1 MLAASGVDP
10 WGDVVPDW
18 NIAEVWEVVAEIQ
31 PDAIAQVQGDRRTT
45 WADFDRR
52 ADGVAKALLDL
63 GVEHQDKVAQYL
75 YNCPEYLESLY
86 GTWKAGLV
94 PVNTNYRY
102 TEDELLYLWDNA
114 DAVAVVFSGDF
125 TARIEALRDR
135 LPKVRLWL
143 WVDDGASPCPA
154 WATPY
159 EDAATSATE
168 RTVPPWGRSPDD
180 LYMLYTGGT
189 TGMPKGVMWRQ
200 DDIFSLLNSGGI
212 GGYEPG
218 GGLDGVR
225 EKLRTEGPGMKGV
238 PACPLM
244 HGTGALI
251 SFGLLQSGGCIVLL
265 EERSFDAEE
274 LFDVVQREAV
284 NATVIVGDVFA
295 KPMVRALEAN
305 EGRWDLSSIVFI
317 YSSGVMWSEPVKEAL
332 LRHNPKMML
341 VDALGSSEAIGM
353 GTSVSAGDDAAG
365 TASFSLGPNAVVIG
379 DGNRLVEPG
388 SGEIGRVGIKGR
400 VPVGYYKDPEKTAAT
415 FPEIDG
421 VRYSIPGD
429 HATVDADGTIQLLG
443 RGSVVINTGGEKVFP
458 EEVEEVLKTHA
469 SVRDAVAVGIPDERF
484 GEAVTAIVE
493 LEPDAVLDEPSV
505 IAHVKQSL
513 AGYKAPKRVLQ
524 VDTIG
529 RAANGKVDYKRL
541 KTEAVEALG
550 IAG

>member
-1 MLAASGVDP
+1 MPG
-10 WGDVVPDW
+10 W
-18 NIAEVWEVVAEIQ
+18 NIAEVWEVVAEVL
-31 PDAIAQVQGDRRTT
+31 PDAPAQVQGERRTT
-45 WADFDRR
+45 WAEFDRR
-52 ADGVAKALLDL
+52 ADGVAKALLDA
-63 GVEHQDKVAQYL
+63 GAAHQDKVAQYL

-114 DAVAVVFSGDF
+114 DAVAVVFSGEF
-125 TARIEALRDR
+125 TPRIESIRDR

-143 WVDDGASPCPA
+143 WVDDGSGPCPD

-159 EDAATSATE
+159 EDVASGATE
-168 RTVPPWGRSPDD
+168 RTIPPWGRSPDD

-200 DDIFSLLNSGGI
+200 DDIFSLLNSAGI
-212 GGYEPG
+212 GGYPPD
-218 GGLDGVR
+218 GGLEGVR
-225 EKLRTEGPGMKGV
+225 AQLQTVGAGMSGV

-251 SFGLLQSGGCIVLL
+251 SFGLLSTGGCIVLL
-265 EERSFDAEE
+265 EERSFKAEE
-274 LFDVVQREAV
+274 LFDVVEREKVGAV
-284 NATVIVGDVFA
+284 VIVGDVFA
-295 KPMVRALEAN
+295 KPMVRVLDAD
-305 EGRWDLSSIVFI
+305 EGRWDISSIVFI
-317 YSSGVMWSEPVKEAL
+317 YSSGVMWSESVKEAL
-332 LRHNPKMML
+332 LRHHPKMML

-353 GTSVSAGDDAAG
+353 GTSVSAGEDAVG

-400 VPVGYYKDPEKTAAT
+400 VPVGYYKDPEKSAAT

-429 HATVDADGTIQLLG
+429 HATIDADGTIQLLG
-443 RGSVVINTGGEKVFP
+443 RGSAVINTGGEKVFP

-484 GEAVTAIVE
+484 GEAVTAVVE
-493 LEPDAVLDEPSV
+493 LEPGATLDEESV
-505 IAHVKQSL
+505 IAHVKQAL

-529 RAANGKVDYKRL
+529 RAANGKVDYRRL
-541 KTEAVEALG
+541 KGEAVEALG